1 MSGKVNA
8 KQGVAI
14 TSRKR
19 ASLNV
24 AKQKVS
30 PSTRQWPPGT
40 AGDNADLIYPPAL
53 PRALPRLCHPANSF
67 VSLVTKIKRNSFA
80 TNVSFLRGQFPP
92 QLSRFRR
99 S

>member
-53 PRALPRLCHPANSF
+53 PRALPRLCHPATLLFHLSQKLSAIA
-67 VSLVTKIKRNSFA
+67 SLQMSLF
-80 TNVSFLRGQFPP
+80 
-92 QLSRFRR
+92 
-99 S
+99 

>member
-1 MSGKVNA
+1 MSGKVSA
-8 KQGVAI
+8 QQGGAI

-40 AGDNADLIYPPAL
+40 VGDNSDLISPWSHPRRARVSATL
-53 PRALPRLCHPANSF
+53 PTLLFHLSQKLSAIAPLQM
-67 VSLVTKIKRNSFA
+67 SLF
-80 TNVSFLRGQFPP
+80 
-92 QLSRFRR
+92 
-99 S
+99 